1 MSVID
6 KYIFKLCNAAIIT
19 VIGCLLTLTSLF
31 ALFEELNESDIA
43 YGFWDAANYILA
55 TTPNRVQELLIY
67 SVFLGLLISLGRLAE
82 SNELTILRTSGWS
95 PLKILASLMPTIL
108 IWVIVSM
115 TISEFLVPNSEKDA
129 EIQKLQFVN
138 NEDLALGSGGLWFKD
153 KDLFMRISAFGNK
166 NNIVG
171 ITQYRIDD
179 KQRLAEVIYARSG
192 NYQIEQQNWL
202 LIDVKITTFGINHV
216 TTSASSSRIW
226 SNSISPDMLAS
237 QAFIEPKKMSLM
249 ELTRQINYLDDQNIA
264 KSQYSLAFWSRVL
277 EPFERNLGRV
287 ENRSRRVFGFGFY
300 VSKESIQPDGRR
312 FRLASNIGDTHSH
325 SHRLSDCSS
334 TNTTQRISDN
344 SNSYSS

>member
-19 VIGCLLTLTSLF
+19 VIGCLLTFTSLF

-95 PLKILASLMPTIL
+95 PLKILVALMPTIL
-108 IWVIVSM
+108 IWVIIS
-115 TISEFLVPNSEKDA
+115 TLISEFLIPNSEKEA
-129 EIQKLQFVN
+129 EVQKLQFV
-138 NEDLALGSGGLWFKD
+138 ETEGLSRKTRGLWFKD
-153 KDLFMRISAFGNK
+153 KNLFMRISAFGNNK
-166 NNIVG
+166 DIVG

-192 NYQIEQQNWL
+192 TYQIEHQNWML
-202 LIDVKITTFGINHV
+202 TDVKITTFGINQV

-249 ELTRQINYLDDQNIA
+249 ELTFQINYLDDQNIA
-264 KSQYSLAFWSRVL
+264 KSQYSIAFWSRLL
-277 EPFERNLGRV
+277 EP
-287 ENRSRRVFGFGFY
+287 
-300 VSKESIQPDGRR
+300 
-312 FRLASNIGDTHSH
+312 LAYIGLALYS
-325 SHRLSDCSS
+325 LSL
-334 TNTTQRISDN
+334 IHI
-344 SNSYSS
+344 